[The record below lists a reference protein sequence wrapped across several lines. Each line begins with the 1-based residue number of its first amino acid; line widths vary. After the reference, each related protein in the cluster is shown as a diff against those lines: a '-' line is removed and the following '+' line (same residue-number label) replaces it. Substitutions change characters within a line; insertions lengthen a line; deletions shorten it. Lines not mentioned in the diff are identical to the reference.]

1 MQRVRRRAKV
11 PEGRLG
17 KVIYKKTDDSLVTL
31 DNPDDG
37 EIYSSGDAA
46 DMALEHRAGA
56 GTPYDDG
63 GAEDE

>member
-1 MQRVRRRAKV
+1 VQRPRRRARI

-17 KVIYKKTDDSLVTL
+17 KVVHKKTGDSLVAL

-46 DMALEHRAGA
+46 DMALEHLAGA
-56 GTPYDDG
+56 GPAYDDG
-63 GAEDE
+63 AEEE